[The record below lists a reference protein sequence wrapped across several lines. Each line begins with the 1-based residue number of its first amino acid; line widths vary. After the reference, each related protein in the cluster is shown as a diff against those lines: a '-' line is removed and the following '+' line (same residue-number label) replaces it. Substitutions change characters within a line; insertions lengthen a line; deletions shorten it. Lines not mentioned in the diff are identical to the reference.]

1 MNEALVVEGNFQFVV
16 VVWQAIGLGA
26 LQVARV
32 RRRAGTFRGF
42 RGGVGEV
49 SLPARRSGA
58 TGRNE
63 EDGDDFEHFCIS

>member
-42 RGGVGEV
+42 RGG
-49 SLPARRSGA
+49 